1 MEIDETYD
9 SFTLDNDFKLHY
21 KNRDSA
27 FIEGVLRVRHGSI
40 VEEEGEEGLYH
51 FLEHLLMTGE
61 NERYNVSS
69 VKRRRADILV
79 SNAETNYKSMN
90 FPFQMFGEVKEL
102 DEYLS
107 LLSSAIFEPKFDS
120 ESIERERVAIK
131 HEVENRHNQLF
142 YEEHKKLIDVLR
154 GQDAQS
160 NYDVGGKIESI
171 DSFKKED
178 FRRIH
183 DRVIFPDNMELIL
196 VGKIP
201 ENIEE
206 MVERYF
212 SKYEKGNV
220 NEIELTKYDLIDGQH
235 IQLRPDLRKNNSL
248 NPEKNSSPFELIF
261 NGVDI
266 TNADKSACSVVGSLL
281 EERVYDTIR
290 EELGLAYDIHAD
302 FNCNRYGGFF
312 TVKGEVRY
320 IDVSQALD
328 SILDI
333 FEELRT
339 ELIDEEK
346 LSTIK
351 KHFKNRVLSVF
362 ESNSNW
368 VSLIGSKEDYNL
380 DVKKVIEDI
389 EKVTPE
395 DIRTVAQKYLLRN
408 LKDDNFSLVVES
420 VPDLEEE
427 SFFKNNYLPS

>member
-1 MEIDETYD
+1 MAIFNGKLMEIDETYD
-9 SFTLDNDFKLHY
+9 SFTLDNGFKLHY

-40 VEEEGEEGLYH
+40 VEEEGEAGLYH
-51 FLEHLLMTGE
+51 FLEHLLMTGA
-61 NERYNVSS
+61 NERYDVSS
-69 VKRRRADILV
+69 VKRGRADIIV
-79 SNAETNYKSMN
+79 SNAKTDYKSMN

-107 LLSSAIFEPKFDS
+107 LISSAIFEPKFDS
-120 ESIERERVAIK
+120 ESIERERVAVK

-142 YEEHKKLIDVLR
+142 YEENKELVDVLR
-154 GQDAQS
+154 GQNAQS

-171 DSFKKED
+171 DSFKEED

-183 DRVIFPDNMELIL
+183 DRVMFPDNMDLTL

-212 SKYEKGNV
+212 GEYENGNV
-220 NEIELTKYDLIDGQH
+220 NEIELTKYDLIDGQN

-248 NPEKNSSPFELIF
+248 NPETNSSPFELIF

-266 TNADKSACSVVGSLL
+266 TNADKYACGIVGKLL
-281 EERVYDTIR
+281 GEKVYDTLR
-290 EELGLAYDIHAD
+290 EELGLAYDINAKFECD
-302 FNCNRYGGFF
+302 LYGGFF
-312 TVKGEVRY
+312 TVDGEVRY
-320 IDVSQALD
+320 INIHQTLD

-333 FEELRT
+333 FEGLRT

-351 KHFKNRVLSVF
+351 KHFKNGALNFF

-368 VSLIGSKEDYNL
+368 VSLIRSKEDYNL
-380 DVKKVIEDI
+380 DVKENIEGI

-395 DIRTVAQKYLLRN
+395 DIRAVAQKYLLRS
-408 LKDDNFSLVVES
+408 LEDDNFSLVVGS
-420 VPDLEEE
+420 VPNLEE
-427 SFFKNNYLPS
+427 